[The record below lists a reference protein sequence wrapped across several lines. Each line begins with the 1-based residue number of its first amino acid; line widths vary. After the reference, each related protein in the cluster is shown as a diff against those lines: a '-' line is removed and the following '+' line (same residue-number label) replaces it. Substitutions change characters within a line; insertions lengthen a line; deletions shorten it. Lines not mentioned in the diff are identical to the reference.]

1 MGEGSRLTSPV
12 ALFGGFGITTMQHE
26 DNNEDLASAIGG
38 FIDGLKAENAKLKAL
53 LKRGLD
59 EFGWMDGPEDW
70 PDFICECRELLEPNV
85 SDQIR
90 EE

>member
-1 MGEGSRLTSPV
+1 
-12 ALFGGFGITTMQHE
+12 MQHE

-38 FIDGLKAENAKLKAL
+38 FIDGLKNENAKLKTL

-70 PDFICECRELLEPNV
+70 PDFIRECRELLEPN
-85 SDQIR
+85 DQAQR
-90 EE
+90 